1 MASDN
6 GHQAPVAD
14 PTQDAPPSKRD
25 LASWWRNFKKNTRKE
40 EEKVAPPPLKSQG
53 IFGVPL
59 QTSIIYANVAISLF
73 DAEGRSFIYGYVP
86 IVVAKCGVF
95 LKDKATDVEGIFR
108 LAGSERRIK
117 DLQAVFNSPERYG
130 KGLDWTGYN
139 VHDAANVLRRYFR
152 ELPEPIIP
160 LDFYERLREPL
171 KNHQAQAVGQIEHQ
185 EPSIGEFDLDKAI
198 KTYQRLITELPPLN
212 RQLLLYILDLLAVFA
227 SKSDVNLMNAP
238 NLSAIFQPGVLSHP
252 KDAMSPRE
260 YRLSQDVLIFL
271 IENQDHFIVGMQ
283 GTAADEKT
291 IQDIQD
297 AGNAQKA
304 ANAKPGG
311 TVARSASNA
320 SAGAESVRRGGVIR
334 RNVSVSSKRSRQS
347 GNTPSPVTPPPDSPY
362 APNKAGG
369 VHRSNTVPSR
379 KSGSPAI
386 QNSRFQREKSI
397 EANTTADRA
406 TSTSAATKPGAA
418 ASSDTGVAQ
427 GPSLSEAITGQRPA
441 AAPSQG
447 RSSGRMSPHLRPIK
461 DRHRG
466 QSADRQLKM
475 DMPPPA
481 ALGRISPSGTPSR
494 ERTISQFFKP
504 SPTAESEARRRNKLQ
519 KKRPDIATS
528 QYDGRYPS
536 GTSGPPSPAYQQAQ
550 FGAYP
555 HPSSNTNLESRRA
568 DISPDQPGGRVSE
581 AYEEQIEEL
590 PPPVM
595 QKEAQQSAAK
605 PVQAPAQSNV
615 PQDQAAPMQQPF
627 APNQQPILPQQQHLI
642 APSQPTGP
650 PAQPQTQP
658 EPANL
663 RDNANRVSAATL
675 KPNKS
680 PAGSMTSRST
690 GNEYS
695 SHDNGDGEGDAG
707 DTGKK
712 EKKHHRWRL
721 SRSVKPDSKDHPS
734 QLQAGVSG
742 STSRVGST
750 TGAAEQSTTSFGS
763 SSLPRKSFTDES
775 MQSSTAQQAP
785 PGPPGSTP
793 QSGDVGGDNGAAAAE
808 REREKRGLSGWI
820 KGKLHEKKE
829 RAKSPPGAPRS
840 EQSASSRQSSSGV
853 APSIEGAA
861 SASGAMG
868 KGKSMEQLPEE
879 SAGRYSSSSAAQEQQ
894 QQQQQTQPSS
904 QPPYAQ

>member
-1 MASDN
+1 M
-6 GHQAPVAD
+6 
-14 PTQDAPPSKRD
+14 
-25 LASWWRNFKKNTRKE
+25 
-40 EEKVAPPPLKSQG
+40 
-53 IFGVPL
+53 
-59 QTSIIYANVAISLF
+59 
-73 DAEGRSFIYGYVP
+73 
-86 IVVAKCGVF
+86 
-95 LKDKATDVEGIFR
+95 
-108 LAGSERRIK
+108 
-117 DLQAVFNSPERYG
+117 
-130 KGLDWTGYN
+130 
-139 VHDAANVLRRYFR
+139 LRRYFR

-160 LDFYERLREPL
+160 LDFYERLRGPL

-185 EPSIGEFDLDKAI
+185 EPSVGEFDLDNAI

-252 KDAMSPRE
+252 KDVMSPKE

-304 ANAKPGG
+304 ANAKSGVS
-311 TVARSASNA
+311 VARSASNA
-320 SAGAESVRRGGVIR
+320 SAGAESVRRGGGIR

-362 APNKAGG
+362 ASNKAGG

-379 KSGSPAI
+379 KSGSPAV
-386 QNSRFQREKSI
+386 QNSRFQREKNA
-397 EANTTADRA
+397 ETNAAAERA
-406 TSTSAATKPGAA
+406 TSTSEATRSGAP
-418 ASSDTGVAQ
+418 ASHDTGVAQ

-441 AAPSQG
+441 ATPSHG

-475 DMPPPA
+475 DLPPPA
-481 ALGRISPSGTPSR
+481 ALGRISPSGSR
-494 ERTISQFFKP
+494 SNERTISHFFKQ
-504 SPTAESEARRRNKLQ
+504 SPTAEDSRRPNKLQ
-519 KKRPDIATS
+519 KKRPDFASS

-555 HPSSNTNLESRRA
+555 HPSSNTNLESRGA
-568 DISPDQPGGRVSE
+568 DISPDQIGAQVPG
-581 AYEEQIEEL
+581 AYEEPIEEL

-595 QKEAQQSAAK
+595 QKEVPQSAPKPAQA
-605 PVQAPAQSNV
+605 PVQSHV
-615 PQDQAAPMQQPF
+615 PQEQSAITQQPF
-627 APNQQPILPQQQHLI
+627 APQQQQTT
-642 APSQPTGP
+642 APSQPTGH
-650 PAQPQTQP
+650 PAQPQTQS
-658 EPANL
+658 EPVNL
-663 RDNANRVSAATL
+663 RDNANRASAATL
-675 KPNKS
+675 KPKKS
-680 PAGSMTSRST
+680 PAGSMTSHST

-695 SHDNGDGEGDAG
+695 SHDNGDGEGDTG
-707 DTGKK
+707 DTGRK

-734 QLQAGVSG
+734 QLQAGASG

-750 TGAAEQSTTSFGS
+750 VAAAEQSTTSFGS
-763 SSLPRKSFTDES
+763 SSLPRKSFTDDS
-775 MQSSTAQQAP
+775 MNSSTAQQAP
-785 PGPPGSTP
+785 PGHTSSMP
-793 QSGDVGGDNGAAAAE
+793 QSGDATGDASAAAA
-808 REREKRGLSGWI
+808 EREKRGLSGWI
-820 KGKLHEKKE
+820 KGKLHERKE
-829 RAKSPPGAPRS
+829 KDAEKDRAKSPPGAPRS

-861 SASGAMG
+861 GPGVGAGGAMG

-879 SAGRYSSSSAAQEQQ
+879 TAGRFGSTSAPQEG
-894 QQQQQTQPSS
+894 QQQQQTQPPS
-904 QPPYAQ
+904 QPPHAQ